1 MNLFKLSQNHMSVI
15 RMAENEEMD
24 EETLKDTL
32 DSINESIELK
42 VENTAYVIKTLEA
55 NAKAYKDEMDRMA
68 KSKKT
73 IDNNIKNMKLYI
85 QQAMEQTGIDRVEG
99 KLIKVTIQNNNQSVR
114 VDNEEALKEYFIE
127 QAPKLDKK
135 ALLADLKNGVEV
147 YGAELQQTRS
157 IRIK

>member
-1 MNLFKLSQNHMSVI
+1 MNLFKLSQNYMQVIHMV
-15 RMAENEEMD
+15 EELD

-73 IDNNIKNMKLYI
+73 IDNNIKNLKLYI
-85 QQAMEQTGIDRVEG
+85 QQSMEQTGRNKIEG
-99 KLIKVTIQNNNQSVR
+99 KLIKVSIQNNRPSVY
-114 VDNEEALKEYFIE
+114 VTQEESLKEYMVE
-127 QAPKLDKK
+127 QPKKLDRR
-135 ALLADLKNGVEV
+135 ALLDDLKQGVV
-147 YGAELQQTRS
+147 VAGAELQQTRS
-157 IRIK
+157 VRIK